1 MTTVPAALRHLTA
14 AALIAAAV
22 GAAMPAQAQ
31 GVAAGAT
38 GAAAQKAAA
47 AKPVPQGPRGIIGRI
62 ETLTAKHED
71 TLVDLART
79 LGIGYVELL
88 AANPGVEP
96 WLPGEGTKIT
106 VPAAHLLP
114 DVPREGIVVNMGDLR
129 LYYFP
134 KGGGAPLSFP
144 IGIGREG
151 FATPYGV
158 TRVTMKR
165 DGPTWTP
172 TPSMRARNPN
182 LPAFVGPGPNNPL
195 GTHAMNLGWQ
205 NYVIHGTNRPYGVG
219 RRVSQGCVR
228 LYPEDIIKLFGMTES
243 GTKVTVIDQPAKVQ
257 VIDGQ
262 LYLEVHPTQ
271 LQVDQ
276 IEEVGRFT
284 PEAMP
289 EVEPKVAAA
298 ATKAGIKVDWEAV
311 TRAVIERTGL
321 PVKVSLGG
329 GTIPELAALP
339 INPTRTPVEKT
350 LPGQQS
356 VPAEDGG
363 PARMTPVS
371 TTAVPQPAADGL
383 PKPAVD
389 PRKDPLTAHTF
400 PAELKPAQPIAR
412 PAEPAN
418 VVTLSVSPAARA
430 AAEARAVQPVATP
443 APAALP
449 TATIPAATIPP
460 VTATAAPITQPA
472 PPAAVDTR
480 IPRGAPV
487 QLIQPVAD

>member
-14 AALIAAAV
+14 AALISVAV
-22 GAAMPAQAQ
+22 GVALPAQAQ

-47 AKPVPQGPRGIIGRI
+47 AAKPVPQGPRGIIGRI
-62 ETLTAKHED
+62 ETMTAKHED

-79 LGIGYVELL
+79 LNVGYVELL

-106 VPAAHLLP
+106 VPTAHLLP

-158 TRVTMKR
+158 TRITMKR

-172 TPSMRARNPN
+172 TPSMRARNPS

-298 ATKAGIKVDWEAV
+298 ATRAGIKVDWEAV

-321 PVKVSLGG
+321 PVKVSVGG

-339 INPTRTPVEKT
+339 VNPVRTPVEKT

-371 TTAVPQPAADGL
+371 ATAAPQAPAGSL

-430 AAEARAVQPVATP
+430 AAEARAVQPVAAPTTAP
-443 APAALP
+443 LPAA
-449 TATIPAATIPP
+449 AAIPP
-460 VTATAAPITQPA
+460 VTANAAPITQPA
-472 PPAAVDTR
+472 QPAAIDTR